1 MQPWV
6 PMIGCCAVDSICEP
20 GGIVGPL
27 FLSSDFSGKE
37 VDLRRVLG
45 IPTFC
50 LPLPA
55 PRSMLRWLGPFFFLN
70 FLILLLHLLLL
81 QFPWQMQT
89 YGYICGRHGL
99 FGPIQNLC
107 DRIPRSR

>member
-1 MQPWV
+1 MQPWLL
-6 PMIGCCAVDSICEP
+6 MIGCRVVNSICEP

-27 FLSSDFSGKE
+27 FLSLF
-37 VDLRRVLG
+37 LG
-45 IPTFC
+45 EGSRPSESVGHSHF
-50 LPLPA
+50 LPA
-55 PRSMLRWLGPFFFLN
+55 PARPPFHTALVGASFFLN

-81 QFPWQMQT
+81 QLPWQMQT